1 MYSDLDK
8 KSRGGFII
16 EDALD
21 LNEVFDTALNVRKGQ
36 IFYGRGYGLDFEQ
49 YLLKLNEPDTILSL
63 QDELFS
69 LRNLD
74 GRLVVDPSKTKLYT
88 DTEKYQSLIIQAMLD
103 IQGLPQVPVSG
114 MISDDNENYPT
125 LEELLGNSESPWTE
139 SEDNVTLGTRLT
151 SETNTKIKLANGKT
165 LNIVNG
171 KLNSIS

>member
-36 IFYGRGYGLDFEQ
+36 IFYGRGFGLDFEQ
-49 YLLKLNEPDTILSL
+49 YLLKLNEPDTILGL

-69 LRNLD
+69 LRNID
-74 GRLVVDPSKTKLYT
+74 GRLVIDPSQTKLYT
-88 DTEKYQSLIIQAMLD
+88 DTKEYQSLIIQAMLN
-103 IQGLPQVPVSG
+103 IQGLPQIPVSG

-125 LEELLGNSESPWTE
+125 LEELLGNSESPWTD
-139 SEDNVTLGTRLT
+139 SETNTTLGTQLT
-151 SETNTKIKLANGKT
+151 SETTTQVKLADGRT
-165 LNIVNG
+165 LNIVGG
-171 KLNSIS
+171 KLDSIS